1 MHGLSQSTHK
11 EGQRKGFMSDEGQ
24 LVVLSRS
31 QGVPEDRDIAM
42 LSSFLP
48 SPVAILPSRQL
59 LEKI

>member
-1 MHGLSQSTHK
+1 MHGLSQSTLK

-24 LVVLSRS
+24 KVVLSRRKGC
-31 QGVPEDRDIAM
+31 QKTKTM

-48 SPVAILPSRQL
+48 SSVAMPPSLQL